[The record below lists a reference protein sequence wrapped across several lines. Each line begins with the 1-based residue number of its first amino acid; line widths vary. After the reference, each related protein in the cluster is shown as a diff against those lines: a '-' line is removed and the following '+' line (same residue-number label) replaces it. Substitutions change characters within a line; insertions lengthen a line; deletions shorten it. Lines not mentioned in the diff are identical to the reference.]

1 MNLIS
6 LREYIRN
13 ILKKIEVDERNSP
26 YIRIFLYHYIKK
38 IKMTDVIYYHYV
50 SLFLIYSLFVLYHFA
65 VLRRS
70 HIFKL
75 FKKLGKVV
83 HIVNA
88 TLCGNILN
96 SRLCCVEQIYCM
108 LYSFIVDE
116 VRKSHSGFF
125 FKER

>member
-13 ILKKIEVDERNSP
+13 ILKKIEVDVRNLP
-26 YIRIFLYHYIKK
+26 YIRIFLYHYIEKDWRN
-38 IKMTDVIYYHYV
+38 T
-50 SLFLIYSLFVLYHFA
+50 LLLRQPFLIYSLFVLYHFA

-96 SRLCCVEQIYCM
+96 S
-108 LYSFIVDE
+108 
-116 VRKSHSGFF
+116 
-125 FKER
+125 

>member
-13 ILKKIEVDERNSP
+13 ILKIIEVDERNSP

-38 IKMTDVIYYHYV
+38 IKMTDVIYNH
-50 SLFLIYSLFVLYHFA
+50 SSAFLIYSLFVLYHLA

-83 HIVNA
+83 HIVDA
-88 TLCGNILN
+88 TLCGNISAQHN
-96 SRLCCVEQIYCM
+96 TVSYSGYCM
-108 LYSFIVDE
+108 LDSFIVDV
-116 VRKSHSGFF
+116 VRQSYSGFF